1 MSLTGINSAETIL
14 GSHEWQLDK
23 LENYAITIWKKPTF
37 TMDLELQ
44 NAKYAFTLFTMT
56 HWRGEKSEL
65 ETKEQQI
72 QGTKTMFNQ
81 FEKCQCIV
89 CV

>member
-1 MSLTGINSAETIL
+1 
-14 GSHEWQLDK
+14 
-23 LENYAITIWKKPTF
+23 
-37 TMDLELQ
+37 MDFELQ
-44 NAKYAFTLFTMT
+44 NTKYAFTFYNDSLK
-56 HWRGEKSEL
+56 RGKSEL

-81 FEKCQCIV
+81 FEKSQCIV